1 MKSQANKNG
10 AKASSEKE
18 SKVVGTVVAR
28 SNSDKVMPV
37 EKGKNARTLRN
48 LVDDFANHKKKT
60 GLVQFKKDGSEPVTF
75 GKLLLNCTRI
85 AAGLHQVGLKKGDR
99 VMLMAGNSPE
109 WIFAYLAT
117 VYAGGVALPV
127 DGQQSDEVLKHI
139 IADSKPKFVFTDSNG
154 NDVLHRLFHRKPF
167 RVFRLDMDNE
177 PKSWKNLINTE
188 DKLPELEISP
198 DDDACIFYTS
208 GTTGMPKGVP
218 LTHANI
224 IMQLDSAIADSDLLN
239 KSDRVLLPLPLF
251 HVYPLNMGLLGPL
264 RMGLPVLL
272 PQSVTG
278 PELMRALKMG
288 KATVLVAVPRLL
300 RSMLNGIESKL
311 ESKFAKM
318 GFNALLNASGLL
330 HRATGVNVGKTLFA
344 KVHKELSPSL
354 RLLCS
359 GGALLE
365 EELANKLSGLGW
377 GIAVGYGLTETA
389 PLLTMRLPDDT
400 NFATAGKPISG
411 VELRIT
417 HYPDPNQE
425 AENEGQHNEGEIEV
439 RGPNVFSGYLNLD
452 DVTAEA
458 FTSDGWFKTGDVGH
472 LDASGRLHI
481 NGRASSLI
489 VMEGGKKVQPDEIE
503 KVYGEHPS
511 IKEIGVLQVDNKLV
525 ALVMP
530 AKSTDDQSAISAALA
545 AASSKLPSYKRV
557 RGFALTKQPLPKTN
571 LGKLKRKELEELYKG
586 IKSGKVKDDTRSGG
600 EEQLSAEDSG
610 LMENEVAEQVMSW
623 LKERFPEHHIGMDTS
638 PALDLN
644 VDSFEWLNLSLE
656 LSETTGVELD
666 DETIA
671 SISTVR
677 DLITKVVEAKEQG
690 GEKKASPM
698 EEPEKYLSKEQKH
711 WLSPL
716 SKSEQSMADSLFFF
730 NLWLMKTFFHSSAVG
745 LDKLDKNKQYVFNP
759 NHASYLDIFALCS
772 ALPQDVLNKTQVA
785 AWSGIAFHNPFNTFM
800 SRLVHAFPIEAKK
813 SLISSLAL
821 GAGVLKKGS
830 SLIWFP
836 EGERTLDGKLLK
848 FKPGIGM
855 LLEKFEDVEV
865 VPVYLDGTREAL
877 PPGALWPKFEKI
889 TVVFG
894 DPISPREL
902 LKEGEGKTSAE
913 QIANA
918 IHDEVAALKPN
929 SRQREKFRRMEAEDR
944 ASVESPAAEDKMEL
958 ETRKDRTNGRSK
970 KAS

>member
-1 MKSQANKNG
+1 MKSQERKSVG
-10 AKASSEKE
+10 KSSSDEE
-18 SKVVGTVVAR
+18 SRVVGTVVAR
-28 SNSDKVMPV
+28 SSSDKVMPL
-37 EKGKNARTLRN
+37 EKGENARTLRS
-48 LVDDFANHKKKT
+48 LVADFANHKKKT
-60 GLVQFKKDGSEPVTF
+60 ALVQFKKDGSEPVTF

-85 AAGLHQVGLKKGDR
+85 ASGLHQAGLKKGDR
-99 VMLMAGNSPE
+99 VMLMASNSPE
-109 WIFAYLAT
+109 WIYAYLAT

-139 IADSKPKFVFTDSNG
+139 IADSTPKFVFTDSNG
-154 NDVLHRLFHRKPF
+154 NEVLHRLFHRKPF

-177 PKSWKNLINTE
+177 RKSWKNLLNTE
-188 DKLPELEISP
+188 DKPEEFEISA
-198 DDDACIFYTS
+198 DDLACIFYTS

-224 IMQLDSAIADSDLLN
+224 IMQLDSAIADSDLLKKN
-239 KSDRVLLPLPLF
+239 DRVLLPLPLF

-272 PQSVTG
+272 PQAVTG

-300 RSMLNGIESKL
+300 RSMLSGIESKL
-311 ESKFAKM
+311 ESKFAKF
-318 GFNALLNASGLL
+318 GFNALLNTSGLL
-330 HRATGVNVGKTLFA
+330 HRTTGINIGKTLFA

-365 EELANKLSGLGW
+365 EDLANKLSGLGW
-377 GIAVGYGLTETA
+377 DIAVGYGLTETA
-389 PLLTMRLPDDT
+389 PLLTMRLPNDT

-425 AENEGQHNEGEIEV
+425 EDEGPANEGEIEV

-452 DVTAEA
+452 EVTAEA

-503 KVYGEHPS
+503 KVYGEHPL

-530 AKSTDDQSAISAALA
+530 SKATEDQSAISAALA

-557 RGFALTKQPLPKTN
+557 RGFAITKQPLPKTN
-571 LGKLKRKELEELYKG
+571 LGKLKRKELEEQYRG
-586 IKSGKVKDDTRSGG
+586 IKSGKIKNDTKSGG
-600 EEQLSAEDSG
+600 EEQLSAEDSA
-610 LMENEVAEQVMSW
+610 LMENGVAEQVMSW

-677 DLITKVVEAKEQG
+677 DLITKVVEAKDQG

-716 SKSEQSMADSLFFF
+716 NKSEQSMADSLFSF
-730 NLWLMKTFFHSSAVG
+730 NLWLMKTFFRSSAVG
-745 LDKLDKNKQYVFNP
+745 LDKLDKSKQYVFNP

-772 ALPQDVLNKTQVA
+772 ALPQEVLKKTQVA
-785 AWSGIAFHNPFNTFM
+785 AWTGIAFHNPFNTFM

-821 GAGVLKKGS
+821 GAGVLKKGRC
-830 SLIWFP
+830 LIWFP

-877 PPGALWPKFEKI
+877 PPGAIWPKFEKI
-889 TVVFG
+889 TVIFG
-894 DPISPREL
+894 DPISPRKL
-902 LKEGEGKTSAE
+902 LEEGEGKTSAE

-918 IHDEVAALKPN
+918 IRDEVAALKPN
-929 SRQREKFRRMEAEDR
+929 SRQRNKFIKLEAEER
-944 ASVESPAAEDKMEL
+944 SVKTPASE
-958 ETRKDRTNGRSK
+958 ETTKVSQKEKSSDRSK